1 MQGFT
6 VTAAYGQFSNLHF
19 CCWMP
24 RRMLDNPFLK
34 YIWTNFYIKTSN
46 HLLRMPSNRLLPTLP
61 KLNFYIDSYLSET
74 VNIRER
80 YWLNLNEKKLHTIPR
95 YARWKK
101 RYIKNIF
108 CHIPNMNLL
117 LRQMSVVCKCPGLAY
132 ILPTLAWTQNTS
144 TSFRV
149 LNFEDFRWGA
159 KFSLTLRKPN
169 F

>member
-117 LRQMSVVCKCPGLAY
+117 LRQMSVVTRPYVYPSNLGLGPKYKY
-132 ILPTLAWTQNTS
+132 IIS
-144 TSFRV
+144 G
-149 LNFEDFRWGA
+149 LNFADFRWGA
-159 KFSLTLRKPN
+159 KFSLTLQKPD